1 MFYTRFASRT
11 ERWPGL
17 SFSEKEVRTSQ
28 LAKGQKRPFPFS
40 GSIFGL
46 IIKSWEKNSGTQAM
60 VEFVNIADAV
70 KAKKNLNGTFIYAD
84 CCSLRVDYGK
94 ADKLTVRST

>member
-1 MFYTRFASRT
+1 
-11 ERWPGL
+11 
-17 SFSEKEVRTSQ
+17 
-28 LAKGQKRPFPFS
+28 
-40 GSIFGL
+40 
-46 IIKSWEKNSGTQAM
+46 M

-94 ADKLTVRST
+94 ADKLTVRSA